1 MALPYVL
8 LVGLIVKYGVVLH
21 PGAIAPGGDDEDGQR
36 VIAGPFKDDGLL
48 FQFRYRRPLE
58 SERKGLRTGRWLDF
72 SQQQGRSAA
81 GYGELGPETGLE
93 IGNNCRHVEIAT
105 FLMLK
110 NFTLYDCFYSNCITF
125 LQ

>member
-21 PGAIAPGGDDEDGQR
+21 PGPIASGRDDEDGQR
-36 VIAGPFKDDGLL
+36 VIADPLNDDGLL

-58 SERKGLRTGRWLDF
+58 SERKGLWTGRWLDF
-72 SQQQGRSAA
+72 GQHQGHSATR
-81 GYGELGPETGLE
+81 YRELGPKTGLE
-93 IGNNCRHVEIAT
+93 IGNNCRHVEIET
-105 FLMLK
+105 FLKLQ
-110 NFTLYDCFYSNCITF
+110 NFTLYNCFYSNSITF